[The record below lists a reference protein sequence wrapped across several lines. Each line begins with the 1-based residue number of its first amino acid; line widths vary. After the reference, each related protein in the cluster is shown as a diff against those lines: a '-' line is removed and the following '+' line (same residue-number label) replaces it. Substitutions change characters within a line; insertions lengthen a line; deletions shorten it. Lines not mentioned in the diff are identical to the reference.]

1 MKKEERTMSDVAEV
15 KKRTIRPLCNICEE
29 EGKVILRLEMPGVD
43 KDNLDIKIDNDQLFI
58 EGKLPKEDVNGEY
71 ILRERR
77 EADYYQTFTLD
88 QTVDRNKI
96 DASMDR
102 GILSVTLHLKDE
114 VKPRKIEVKA
124 D

>member
-1 MKKEERTMSDVAEV
+1 MSDVAEA
-15 KKRTIRPLCNICEE
+15 KKSTIRPLCNICEE
-29 EGKVILRLEMPGVD
+29 DGKVILRLEMPGVD

-58 EGKLPKEDVNGEY
+58 EGKLAKEEVSGEY

-77 EADYYQTFTLD
+77 ETDYFQKFTLD

-96 DASMDR
+96 DASMEK

-114 VKPRKIEVKA
+114 VKPRKIEVKS